1 MLTRKTLARLNER
14 PKEINRLPLMVI
26 GAVSLALGGA
36 LYMLASSPL
45 LALAT
50 LAAGVLGVLGAY
62 MAQRATSTTSLSYD
76 DLDSDLAARFASV
89 GEACKD
95 LSCAT

>member
-1 MLTRKTLARLNER
+1 MLTRRTLARLNER

-36 LYMLASSPL
+36 LYILASSPL
-45 LALAT
+45 LAVAA
-50 LAAGVLGVLGAY
+50 LAAGALGVLGAY
-62 MAQRATSTTSLSYD
+62 MAQRARSIISLSYD
-76 DLDSDLAARFASV
+76 DLDGDVALRFASV

-95 LSCAT
+95 LSSSE